1 VPAAVFE
8 QVQGAAQVVFDQL
21 GGGATG
27 VGGAGEHAG
36 LGGAVEHGVARGQ
49 VFEIGREADIAVDDT
64 DPKGAEGAEVVVG
77 ALAGEVVDAVDF
89 QAGALREEGAGEG
102 GAGEAADAGDEDF
115 HGGVTGAA

>member
-1 VPAAVFE
+1 
-8 QVQGAAQVVFDQL
+8 
-21 GGGATG
+21 
-27 VGGAGEHAG
+27 
-36 LGGAVEHGVARGQ
+36 
-49 VFEIGREADIAVDDT
+49 VDDADT
-64 DPKGAEGAEVVVG
+64 ELVEGAEIVVR